1 MLTSLDDEYDEESD
15 GIREKCVSSGGSWSA
30 LARSRMLL
38 RRRRPLFRRNERE
51 SPSTP
56 SSALSRTIPRRVLL
70 DDDTMLVA
78 IEYGSGAR
86 TGTFKCGVWLAHP
99 RPKSHVSHNFQLNIY
114 YYQIPT
120 LVHTAC

>member
-1 MLTSLDDEYDEESD
+1 MLTSLDDKYDEESD
-15 GIREKCVSSGGSWSA
+15 GIREKSSGGSFSA

-38 RRRRPLFRRNERE
+38 RRRRPLFRRNDRE

-99 RPKSHVSHNFQLNIY
+99 RPESHVSHNFQLHIY
-114 YYQIPT
+114 YYQKIPT
-120 LVHTAC
+120 MEHTDC